1 MTGQKKYRLIT
12 RHDFDGLVSAVLLKE
27 LGMIDEIEFAHPK
40 DMQDGKVNV
49 SNRDITT
56 NLPYTEGAHLV
67 FDHHLSEANRV
78 SPKENHIFAPNAPS
92 TAQLVYDYFEAESAF
107 PDYVRE
113 MIAAVNKADSG
124 QFTREE
130 VLSPRDW
137 ILLHFLLDPRTGLGR
152 FRNFAKSNRALML
165 SLTDYCRKYPIE
177 QVMKLFDV
185 TERSDRYFALEEKF
199 KEQIQSHAALNG
211 KTLVIDL
218 REQDL
223 ILPGNRFLP
232 YVLFPE
238 SNISIHVIR
247 GRERKNTV
255 FAVGKSIFDRSS
267 PYNIG
272 VSMLK
277 WGGGGHEAAGACQVP
292 NERADEIL
300 EEIIQEISSTG

>member
-1 MTGQKKYRLIT
+1 MTNHKKFRLIT

-27 LGMIDEIEFAHPK
+27 LGVIDEIEFAHPK

-78 SPKENHIFAPNAPS
+78 SPKENHIFDPSAPS
-92 TAQLVYDYFEAESAF
+92 AAQVVYDYFKAESAF

-124 QFTREE
+124 QFTRADI
-130 VLSPRDW
+130 LRPRDW

-152 FRNFAKSNRALML
+152 FRNFSKSDRALML
-165 SLTDYCRKYPIE
+165 SLTNYCRKHPI
-177 QVMKLFDV
+177 QRVMKLFDV
-185 TERSDRYFALEEKF
+185 TERSDRYFVLEEKF
-199 KEQIQSHAALNG
+199 KEQIQSCAFLNE

-218 REQDL
+218 RKQDF
-223 ILPGNRFLP
+223 ILAGNRFLP

-238 SNISIHVIR
+238 SNISIHVIW
-247 GRERKNTV
+247 GPERKNTV
-255 FAVGKSIFDRSS
+255 FAIGKSIFDRSS

-272 VSMLK
+272 VRMLER
-277 WGGGGHEAAGACQVP
+277 GGGGHEAAGTCQVP
-292 NERADEIL
+292 NEKADEIL
-300 EEIIQEISSTG
+300 EEIIQEISSTE

>member
-1 MTGQKKYRLIT
+1 MTSQNKYRLIT

-27 LGMIDEIEFAHPK
+27 LEMIDAIEFAHPK
-40 DMQDGKVNV
+40 DMQDGNVNV

-56 NLPYTEGAHLV
+56 NLPHTEGAHLV

-78 SPKENHIFAPNAPS
+78 SPKENHIFDPNAPS
-92 TAQLVYDYFEAESAF
+92 TAQVVYDHFGAGSAF
-107 PDYVRE
+107 PDYVQE

-130 VLSPRDW
+130 ILNPRGW

-165 SLTDYCRKYPIE
+165 RLTDYCRKYPIE
-177 QVMKLFDV
+177 RVMKLFDV
-185 TERSDRYFALEEKF
+185 TERSDRYFVLEEKF
-199 KEQIQSHAALNG
+199 KEQIQSLATLNG

-218 REQDL
+218 REQDI
-223 ILPGNRFLP
+223 ILAGNRFLP

-238 SNISIHVIR
+238 SNISIHVIW
-247 GRERKNTV
+247 GRERKKTV
-255 FAVGKSIFDRSS
+255 FAIGKSIFDRSS

-272 VSMLK
+272 VRMLQ

-300 EEIIQEISSTG
+300 EEIIQEISSTS